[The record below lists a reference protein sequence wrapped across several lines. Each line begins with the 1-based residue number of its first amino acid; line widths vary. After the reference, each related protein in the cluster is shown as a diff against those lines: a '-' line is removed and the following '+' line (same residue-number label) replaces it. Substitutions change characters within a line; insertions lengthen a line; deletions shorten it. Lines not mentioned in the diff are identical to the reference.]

1 MVCGVKVPAKSLALP
16 IVETP
21 TLLFTDIEGSTA
33 LYERVGEVYRQALAL
48 HDVVIRECLERH
60 RGRRIRHTGDGM
72 IAAFDDPV
80 SAVRCASELRSDLAQ
95 APWPE
100 ATGPLRVR
108 MGLHYGEADFADGDY
123 HGLTMH
129 HAARVMSAAR
139 GGQILCSASV
149 AERLPSDGWPLH
161 DWGLYRLR
169 GVPRPMR
176 LFEVI
181 VERGKKFAAPNV
193 PPAFT
198 HRLPGALTRYFG
210 REAEIAELCA
220 LLHPRPEDGPPRLVT
235 LLGPGGNGKSRLS
248 LEVAARLQ
256 PAFSHAVWFIPLA
269 DLREPSLVLE
279 RIRAELDLPAESG
292 TSALELCA
300 RYLREQPA
308 LLILDNYEQL
318 LPDGAEPIIKLM
330 SAVPLLCCL
339 VTSRTRLNLSFEV
352 EFRLAPLR
360 LPVPSEAADFPAVQ
374 LFLDRARLVRR
385 DFSLT
390 AENTASVADL
400 CVALE
405 GIPLA
410 IELAAARSA
419 VLSPR
424 QMLERLSARLD
435 FLASRRSDVPERHRT
450 LRSAIGWSFDL
461 LTEEQGEMFVRLSV
475 FRGGWTLEAA
485 EAVCGGES
493 ATLDLLAELQGCSLV
508 NAAEVDGAMRYTMLE
523 VLRDF
528 ASERLEATAATA
540 AWTQHHTFFFALC
553 KNTEGLNEL
562 AWHRRVARE
571 TNNLRALLGGTGA
584 VRERLRAAVCLY
596 PFWMHRGTLQE
607 GRGWLRQL
615 RAEHGPVIETTG
627 AAGANAAAILA
638 WKAGDYAAARADFEV
653 ALTFWQEQ
661 RNEKN
666 VAGLLNNLAILEDD
680 AGDLVAAQQFYERCL
695 AIYRAVEAE
704 AELPAA
710 LGNLG
715 QNALRRGDLVTAERV
730 LLESDARARVRGDFT
745 ELANATHNLAELA
758 LRQGRSIPSRKLLA
772 ESFALRGRLESRDNI
787 PDGWL
792 VLSEIALRENLSR
805 RAALCLFAAE
815 AALEAQEERMSP
827 ESMAA
832 LARHAQS
839 VRAQLPA
846 AEIEA
851 LRARAAAIVF
861 TDVLATTGE
870 WQPSDDMEA

>member
-1 MVCGVKVPAKSLALP
+1 MKSLASP

-33 LYERVGEVYRQALAL
+33 LYERVGEIYRQALAL

-60 RGRRIRHTGDGM
+60 RGRRVRQTGDGM
-72 IAAFDDPV
+72 IAAFDDPI

-108 MGLHYGEADFADGDY
+108 MGLHYGEVDSADGDY

-149 AERLPSDGWPLH
+149 AERLPRADWPLH

-181 VERGKKFAAPNV
+181 AERGKRFAAPTV

-210 REAEIAELCA
+210 REGEIAELCT
-220 LLHPRPEDGPPRLVT
+220 LLQPRPEDGPPRLVT

-269 DLREPSLVLE
+269 DLRDPSLVLE
-279 RIRAELDLPAESG
+279 RIRAELDLPAEGG

-318 LPDGAEPIIKLM
+318 LPDGAEPITRLM
-330 SAVPLLCCL
+330 SAVASLCCL
-339 VTSRTRLNLSFEV
+339 VSSRARLNLSFEV
-352 EFRLAPLR
+352 EFRLAPLH
-360 LPVPSEAADFPAVQ
+360 LPGSSKAANFPAVQ

-424 QMLERLSARLD
+424 QMLERLSTRLD
-435 FLASRRSDVPERHRT
+435 FLAARRSDVPERHRT
-450 LRSAIGWSFDL
+450 LRSAIAWSFDL
-461 LTEEQGEMFVRLSV
+461 LTEEQRKMFVRLPV

-485 EAVCGGES
+485 EAVCGAEG

-528 ASERLEATAATA
+528 ASERMEADSAVLE
-540 AWTQHHTFFFALC
+540 QHHAFFFALC
-553 KNTEGLNEL
+553 KNSAGLDEL
-562 AWHRRVARE
+562 AWHRRLACE
-571 TNNLRALLGGTGA
+571 TSNLRALLGGTGA
-584 VRERLRAAVCLY
+584 VGERLRAAVCLY

-607 GRGWLRQL
+607 GRGWLRKL

-638 WKAGDYAAARADFEV
+638 WKAGDHAAARADFEV
-653 ALTFWQEQ
+653 ALNFWQEQ

-680 AGDLVAAQQFYERCL
+680 AGDLVAAQRFYERAL
-695 AIYRAVEAE
+695 AIYRAREAE

-715 QNALRRGDLVTAERV
+715 QNALRRGDLATAELV
-730 LLESDARARVRGDFT
+730 LLESAARARARGDFT
-745 ELANATHNLAELA
+745 ELTNATHNLAELA
-758 LRQGRSIPSRKLLA
+758 LRQRQAIASREWLA
-772 ESFALRGRLESRDNI
+772 ESFALRARLESRDNI
-787 PDGWL
+787 ADGWL
-792 VLSEIALRENLSR
+792 VLSKIALHENLPR

-815 AALEAQEERMSP
+815 AALEMQEERLSP
-827 ESMAA
+827 HTLAA
-832 LARHAQS
+832 LAHHGQA
-839 VRAQLPA
+839 VREQIPSG
-846 AEIEA
+846 EIVA
-851 LRARAAAIVF
+851 LRERAAAIIF
-861 TDVLATTGE
+861 TDVLALTGE
-870 WQPSDDMEA
+870 WQPGEGVEA